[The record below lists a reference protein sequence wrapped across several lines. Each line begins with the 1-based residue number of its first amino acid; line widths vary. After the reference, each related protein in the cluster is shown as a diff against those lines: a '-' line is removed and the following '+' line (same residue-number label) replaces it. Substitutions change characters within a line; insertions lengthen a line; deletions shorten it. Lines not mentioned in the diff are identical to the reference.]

1 MDASH
6 VNKLCFL
13 TWNVNGLDTALR
25 PNRSQDPCRQK
36 DLREEM
42 NKADVV
48 FFQETHIVKGQ
59 ESVKKNFPG
68 WYTHYT
74 ESEQAQK
81 GVAIFIKKKAV
92 TFEFKD
98 VSMHPDLWIVLR
110 CRLNGQLYTLACVYQ
125 PPGPIDRKKDQDY
138 VLRGL
143 SEYLQSNTIGLLVIG
158 GDFNTVFSPFVDK
171 KEPTVNQGHSD
182 LLKELKLFMQS
193 LQLVDVWRWKH
204 NFKRFYTFYRND
216 CISRLDYF
224 FVPGECLWRVE
235 KCEIEDVPS
244 NDHLPVSLHL
254 NNTAVLP
261 MYGPTP
267 TNANIM
273 TYFRYIQETQNFQES
288 RNFKT
293 EDITMA
299 IKSLQVSET
308 PRHDRISASVYK
320 SDPTD
325 PTKLQYLHVL
335 YSRIL
340 DGSIDAAHYYFN
352 VSIAW
357 NGFHF
362 FNVDY
367 VILAA
372 LLAKYLDEV
381 LESQSRSHQKPNQE
395 THVSMIYFFHKV
407 PESVERHVLEKAL
420 PNVDSWPGFPQA
432 LFRIIQ
438 MDGRSQTRLCQGC
451 PLTPYLHTFL
461 LKYAVQQ
468 HVDAHVNADPKALK
482 SSDIRIHVYP
492 YFVNVIVPK
501 GSALAKPVWEI
512 DGWDVR
518 IYIATSLEHVF

>member
-6 VNKLCFL
+6 VNKLRFL

-48 FFQETHIVKGQ
+48 FFQETHIKTGQ
-59 ESVKKNFPG
+59 ESVKENFPG
-68 WYTHYT
+68 WYTYYT

-81 GVAIFIKKKAV
+81 GVAIFIKGSVRFECNEKAICRY
-92 TFEFKD
+92 KD
-98 VSMHPDLWIVLR
+98 LLIVLP

-125 PPGPIDRKKDQDY
+125 PPGRIDRNEDQDY
-138 VLRGL
+138 VLRRL

-193 LQLVDVWRWKH
+193 LQLVDVWRWKY
-204 NFKRFYTFYRND
+204 NFKRFYTFYRRESN
-216 CISRLDYF
+216 SRLDYF

-235 KCEIEDVPS
+235 KCEIEDVRS

-254 NNTAVLP
+254 NNAAVHS
-261 MYGPTP
+261 MYNPIP
-267 TNANIM
+267 TNIM
-273 TYFRYIQETQNFQES
+273 KYFISIQGPLY
-288 RNFKT
+288 FKT

-320 SDPTD
+320 SVPTD
-325 PTKLQYLHVL
+325 PTKLQYLQVL

-381 LESQSRSHQKPNQE
+381 LESQSRSHQKPNQK

-407 PESVERHVLEKAL
+407 PESVERHVLERAL
-420 PNVDSWPGFPQA
+420 TNVASWAGFPQA
-432 LFRIIQ
+432 LCRIIQ
-438 MDGRSQTRLCQGC
+438 MDGRSKARLCQGC

-468 HVDAHVNADPKALK
+468 HVDALMP
-482 SSDIRIHVYP
+482 SDIRIHVYP
-492 YFVNVIVPK
+492 YFVNVIEPR
-501 GSALAKPVWEI
+501 GSALAKPNEFII
-512 DGWDVR
+512 DGLHVR
-518 IYIATSLEHVF
+518 INFATSLEHVF